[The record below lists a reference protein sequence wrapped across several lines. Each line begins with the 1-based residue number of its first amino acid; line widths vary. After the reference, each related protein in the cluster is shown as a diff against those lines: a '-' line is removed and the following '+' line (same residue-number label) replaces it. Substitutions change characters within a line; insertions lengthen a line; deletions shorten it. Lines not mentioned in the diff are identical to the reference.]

1 MTFSGIAAIQAH
13 IQAIEQQVGALGS
26 PAGTTP
32 ATSSS
37 PTTGA
42 DFASL
47 LTDAMNTQSA
57 VGAGGTSDTGDPS
70 AAAGASG
77 TGLSS
82 LLGEASALTG
92 SNADGALGPTSP
104 NSSALTSLA
113 SALSGGGTSTSTSPD
128 ITSLLSSLTGT
139 GSSTSTS
146 PDITSLLSSLTGT
159 VSSTSTSPDITS
171 LLSSLTGTG
180 SSTST
185 SPDITSLLSS
195 LTGTGSS
202 TSTSP
207 DITSLLS
214 SLTGPGSSTST
225 SPDITSL
232 LSSLTGTGSSTSTSP
247 DITSLLSSLTGTG
260 AAAGTTSGSPSATT
274 QQFLD
279 AALSQQGKPYVWGAT
294 ASASDPS
301 PPAFDCSELTKW
313 AAARAGVTIPDGA
326 AHQYVWLKEQGAT
339 MTVQQ
344 ALQTPG
350 ALLFHFA
357 SEPQPGLGS
366 EPPVAHVAI
375 SLGNGMTMQA
385 KGHAY
390 GVGVFPAGNE
400 FNYAGM
406 IPGMQ

>member
-139 GSSTSTS
+139 
-146 PDITSLLSSLTGT
+146 
-159 VSSTSTSPDITS
+159 
-171 LLSSLTGTG
+171 
-180 SSTST
+180 
-185 SPDITSLLSS
+185 
-195 LTGTGSS
+195 
-202 TSTSP
+202 
-207 DITSLLS
+207 
-214 SLTGPGSSTST
+214 GSSTST

>member
-113 SALSGGGTSTSTSPD
+113 SALSGGGT
-128 ITSLLSSLTGT
+128 
-139 GSSTSTS
+139 
-146 PDITSLLSSLTGT
+146 
-159 VSSTSTSPDITS
+159 
-171 LLSSLTGTG
+171 
-180 SSTST
+180 
-185 SPDITSLLSS
+185 
-195 LTGTGSS
+195 
-202 TSTSP
+202 
-207 DITSLLS
+207 
-214 SLTGPGSSTST
+214 STST